1 MTVFKTAKL
10 EGQKTDLWL
19 SRAEAEG
26 RGLTTKGY
34 KGTFW
39 GDVNHVS

>member
-10 EGQKTDLWL
+10 EGWKTDRWL
-19 SRAEAEG
+19 SRAEADG
-26 RGLTTKGY
+26 RALTAKGY

-39 GDVNHVS
+39 GVT